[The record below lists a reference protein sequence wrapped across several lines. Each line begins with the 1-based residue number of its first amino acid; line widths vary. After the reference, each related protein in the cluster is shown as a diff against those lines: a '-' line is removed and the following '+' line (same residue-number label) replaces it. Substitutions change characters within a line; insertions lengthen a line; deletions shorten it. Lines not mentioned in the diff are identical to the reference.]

1 MAKKRQH
8 SEIVSGRTRF
18 GDIVAEFWM
27 PRRPSGRAVI
37 LCDGCP
43 TVPSKHALGG
53 FLARKGFWVF
63 HPRYRG
69 TWESGGEFLQYSPAE
84 DVLLVA
90 EGLKGSFKEMWS
102 GVRYV
107 LDIRSVIVV
116 GASFGGTAA
125 VLASQ
130 DDRIAKAVALAP
142 VIDWRREKGG
152 ESFEEFLRQITE
164 GFGGAYRA
172 PKKNYLKLKRTKF
185 YSPVHA
191 KGAISSKKLLLIHA
205 KDDDVV
211 PVLPLKNFSKK
222 HGMRPIIL
230 PTGGHLSA
238 SALMQPKIWK
248 KINNFLKK

>member
-1 MAKKRQH
+1 MANKRQH
-8 SEIVSGRTRF
+8 TGIVSGRTRF

-43 TVPSKHALGG
+43 TVPSKHVLGE
-53 FLARKGFWVF
+53 FLARKGYWVF

-69 TWESGGEFLQYSPAE
+69 TWESGGEFLKYSPVE

-107 LDIRSVIVV
+107 LDIRSVIVI

-164 GFGGAYRA
+164 GFGGVYRA
-172 PKKNYLKLKRTKF
+172 PKKNYLKLKRTAF
-185 YSPVHA
+185 YSPVHSR
-191 KGAISSKKLLLIHA
+191 GATSPTKLLLIHA

-211 PVLPLKNFSKK
+211 PVLPLKKFSQKYR
-222 HGMRPIIL
+222 MRPIIL
-230 PTGGHLSA
+230 SSGGHLSS

-248 KINNFLKK
+248 RVNNFLKK